1 MNAKKL
7 KEELAKHKIT
17 QKEMANSLG
26 MSESTFRR
34 KVRNDKFGLLDANRM
49 IKLLHIDKPE
59 DIFF

>member
-17 QKEMANSLG
+17 QKEMAKSLG